1 MPSLRAS
8 LGESCNLVN
17 MVAHRDGRT
26 AAGISGAGT
35 DSPRVTRAVV
45 GGADR
50 AYVKGPEAPAIS
62 EIASSLRMN
71 GVPLILAAVA
81 GVLVAAASA
90 LWVYYGS
97 TVFFEIVAAGLQ
109 ACF

>member
-1 MPSLRAS
+1 MPEVAS
-8 LGESCNLVN
+8 L
-17 MVAHRDGRT
+17 
-26 AAGISGAGT
+26 
-35 DSPRVTRAVV
+35 
-45 GGADR
+45 
-50 AYVKGPEAPAIS
+50 
-62 EIASSLRMN
+62 LRSN

-97 TVFFEIVAAGLQ
+97 TVFYEMVVAGLQ

>member
-1 MPSLRAS
+1 MP
-8 LGESCNLVN
+8 EV
-17 MVAHRDGRT
+17 
-26 AAGISGAGT
+26 
-35 DSPRVTRAVV
+35 
-45 GGADR
+45 
-50 AYVKGPEAPAIS
+50 
-62 EIASSLRMN
+62 ASSLRSN

-97 TVFFEIVAAGLQ
+97 MVFYEMVVAGLQ